1 MAVTSSRYG
10 RQEIFYGIGP
20 EGQKKL
26 KKGRVAIVEMSAIGT
41 AVANNLTR
49 AGVGFLRLIDG
60 DYIDVSELQRQSL
73 FTEEDAHEERETTNE
88 RRGPRRAIFA
98 LSCPF

>member
-41 AVANNLTR
+41 AVANNLT
-49 AGVGFLRLIDG
+49 VP
-60 DYIDVSELQRQSL
+60 SQ
-73 FTEEDAHEERETTNE
+73 
-88 RRGPRRAIFA
+88 
-98 LSCPF
+98 

>member
-1 MAVTSSRYG
+1 
-10 RQEIFYGIGP
+10 
-20 EGQKKL
+20 
-26 KKGRVAIVEMSAIGT
+26 MSAIGT

-73 FTEEDAHEERETTNE
+73 FTEEDAHEPLLQRFCQSDNSFFQIRIKKIVIIHITPSLN
-88 RRGPRRAIFA
+88 
-98 LSCPF
+98 